1 MSTTTLQLDLHQ
13 DCLDKLSQ
21 ILDLVLKTAEAAS
34 ADNNHKVVIQ
44 AAREATRITALMFKL
59 TNPKTKTVPAAR
71 SGAGVPANKP
81 AAAALAGEPTSSL
94 KSSSCRTSTP
104 SSRPARLL
112 PGTAPTKPYI
122 IILPRIIG
130 NSRTCAT
137 HWPPAC
143 PCPATATAQKA
154 SRAF

>member
-21 ILDLVLKTAEAAS
+21 ILDLVLKSAEAAS

-59 TNPKTKTVPAAR
+59 TNPKTKTVSAAR

-81 AAAALAGEPTSSL
+81 AAAALAGETDI
-94 KSSSCRTSTP
+94 
-104 SSRPARLL
+104 
-112 PGTAPTKPYI
+112 KPEEL
-122 IILPRIIG
+122 ILPDLDTLFPPHEVASWDSANQAIYNNFTKNYREFQDLCDTLAAGLPMPG
-130 NSRTCAT
+130 NGNGT
-137 HWPPAC
+137 
-143 PCPATATAQKA
+143 KG
-154 SRAF
+154 